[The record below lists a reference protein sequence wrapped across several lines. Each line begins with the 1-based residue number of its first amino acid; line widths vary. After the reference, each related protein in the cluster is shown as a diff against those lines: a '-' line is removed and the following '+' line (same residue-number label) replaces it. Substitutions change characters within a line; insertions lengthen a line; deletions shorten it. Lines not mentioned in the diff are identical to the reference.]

1 MVVLAPKCVL
11 CVAGYFG
18 VGTALGWTGA
28 ELCGGPDRA
37 TPPVVAWPV
46 VASVTLTRY
55 ESQVV
60 RRLGA
65 GAKPVQG
72 GCTPPPPPR

>member
-18 VGTALGWTGA
+18 VGTALRWTGA

-46 VASVTLTRY
+46 VASVTLSLAALAARACGACRG
-55 ESQVV
+55 
-60 RRLGA
+60 RR
-65 GAKPVQG
+65 
-72 GCTPPPPPR
+72 